1 MEGLDILLLKAIF
14 QSVQDE
20 RNSERIKNINIRLK
34 QEHGLTFQE
43 AFNKPDKMHDMLQKF
58 EDDLKEIE
66 DKILRNFLTM
76 EKSTTTDTWIIVRDK
91 HLAEMILKTYAD
103 VDKKA
108 ILDLTRDSA
117 ETIPKILR
125 LCNLP
130 NTSGYRKINQL
141 IEEGFVIP
149 TGLAESFE
157 GKRAILYKSVIQKIQ
172 ININKD
178 IVITSISVPNEVLRS
193 SQVTNMVL
201 RINQDNVKSLAN

>member
-1 MEGLDILLLKAIF
+1 MEGLDTLLLKAIF

-20 RNSERIKNINIRLK
+20 LDSERIKNINIRLK
-34 QEHGLTFQE
+34 QEYGLTFQE
-43 AFNKPDKMHDMLQKF
+43 AFNKLDKMHGMLQKF

-66 DKILRNFLTM
+66 DKILRNFLTI
-76 EKSTTTDTWIIVRDK
+76 EKSTTTDARIIIRDK

-103 VDKKA
+103 ADKKA
-108 ILDLTRDSA
+108 ILDLTRDNV
-117 ETIPKILR
+117 ETIPKILS

-130 NTSGYRKINQL
+130 NTSGYRKMNQL

-149 TGLAESFE
+149 TGLTESLE

-172 ININKD
+172 IDINKD
-178 IVITSISVPNEVLRS
+178 MVITSISVPKEVLHS
-193 SQVTNMVL
+193 SQVINMVM